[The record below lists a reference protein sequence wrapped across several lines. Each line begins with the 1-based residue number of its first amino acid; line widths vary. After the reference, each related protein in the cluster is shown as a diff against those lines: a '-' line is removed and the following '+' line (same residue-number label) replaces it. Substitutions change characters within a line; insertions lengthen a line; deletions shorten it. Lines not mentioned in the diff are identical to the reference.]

1 MAEDA
6 EAARLKE
13 ERRAKRRNRWGNAE
27 EVRPYK
33 LAVELCSLRPRFRC
47 RAALLMTLSHV
58 TDSLR
63 PLALAG

>member
-1 MAEDA
+1 MADDT

-33 LAVELCSLRPRFRC
+33 PAVERCSLRPRCVPRC
-47 RAALLMTLSHV
+47 S
-58 TDSLR
+58 
-63 PLALAG
+63 